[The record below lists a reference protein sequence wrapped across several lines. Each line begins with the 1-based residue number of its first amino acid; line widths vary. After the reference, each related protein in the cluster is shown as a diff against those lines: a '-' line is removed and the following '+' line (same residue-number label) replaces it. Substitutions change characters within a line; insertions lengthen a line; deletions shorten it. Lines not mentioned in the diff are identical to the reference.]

1 MIRRVFCWSPLPAGE
16 RMAKPMPSVSA
27 MSGVGEVKRSIPI
40 LITTAALLSLSFAGV
55 AQADSQGPITF
66 ENYGLGSVNAQF
78 GWSSTGT
85 YDQSVVAQGRF
96 AAFGTQSLRISS
108 AVTSGGFG
116 DQTFS
121 PGLSDPVGE
130 GTTARHF
137 DATFQ
142 IGTTQNG
149 VQPGLHLNVSPDN
162 GNGGRMSYLR
172 FDDETDG
179 VHVYFDDVTD
189 ASFGTVATF
198 NETDIATLDR
208 TAAHTA
214 RFSITVYPGPS
225 NDVVNVYID
234 GVLKAAGTTWENYY
248 LYDPEQSGG
257 GNQVPVIDKLGLF
270 ERGDAVAATAGSGFL
285 VDNLALSSTAATTA
299 CEFSVAGSTM
309 TLLDDCITDQTIAVP
324 NGLTLDGK
332 GHSITAVD
340 PAGANFRGAV
350 IQASGPAPTKVTG
363 LTVSASNLA
372 DACDAGPAG
381 LRGILFDGV
390 GGIISNNI
398 VTDIEQGANG
408 GSGCQEGNGIEV
420 RNTVGVPMPRLTISS
435 NTVIDY
441 QKTGILVRDNVSAVI
456 SDNTVT
462 GDQKIIYI
470 AQNGIQISYGATAQ
484 LLRNVVTG
492 NWYTPKSYVACG
504 LILYKAGGVS
514 GAKNGLSSLS
524 SQFTGNENDI
534 CNYGKGGSYSP
545 LG

>member
-1 MIRRVFCWSPLPAGE
+1 M
-16 RMAKPMPSVSA
+16 
-27 MSGVGEVKRSIPI
+27 KRSIPI

-55 AQADSQGPITF
+55 ARADSQGPITF

-108 AVTSGGFG
+108 AVTSGAFG

-130 GTTARHF
+130 GMTARHF

-149 VQPGLHLNVSPDN
+149 VQPGLHLNVSPDD

-189 ASFGTVATF
+189 ASFGTVAIF

-208 TAAHTA
+208 TTAHTA
-214 RFSITVYPGPS
+214 RFSIGVYSGPA
-225 NDVVNVYID
+225 NDVVRVYID
-234 GVLKAAGTTWENYY
+234 GALRAVGTTWEDYY
-248 LYDPEQSGG
+248 RYDPEQSGS
-257 GNQVPVIDKLGLF
+257 GNQIPVIDKLGFF
-270 ERGDAVAATAGSGFL
+270 ERGVAASAAPDGGFL
-285 VDNLALSSTAATTA
+285 IDNVALSSTAATTA
-299 CEFSVAGSTM
+299 CEFSTAGTTM
-309 TLLDDCITDQTIAVP
+309 TLVANCTTDQTIAVP
-324 NGLTLDGK
+324 NGFTLDGN
-332 GHSITAVD
+332 GHSIIAID
-340 PAGANFRGAV
+340 PTGDHFRGAV
-350 IQASGPAPTKVTG
+350 IQASGPARTNVTG
-363 LTVSASNLA
+363 LTVSASNLT

-390 GGIISNNI
+390 GGTISNNI

-420 RNTVGVPMPRLTISS
+420 RNTAGVAMPSLTISG
-435 NTVIDY
+435 NTVNDY
-441 QKTGILVRDNVSAVI
+441 QKTGILVRDKVSAVI

-470 AQNGIQISYGATAQ
+470 AQNGIQVSYGATAQ
-484 LLRNVVTG
+484 LLSNVVTG

-524 SQFTGNENDI
+524 SQFTGNENDV